1 MKQLNWYNEAHIS
14 ALAWVEA
21 GRFLCNSGGDH
32 EKKHFKILEN
42 HYFNIWMND
51 FEEFKQA
58 AWGLGYQA
66 VREDEQD

>member
-1 MKQLNWYNEAHIS
+1 MKQLDWYNECDVYV
-14 ALAWVEA
+14 LARIEA
-21 GRFLCNSGGDH
+21 GRFLSCDSGDL

-42 HYFNIWMND
+42 HYFNLWMND